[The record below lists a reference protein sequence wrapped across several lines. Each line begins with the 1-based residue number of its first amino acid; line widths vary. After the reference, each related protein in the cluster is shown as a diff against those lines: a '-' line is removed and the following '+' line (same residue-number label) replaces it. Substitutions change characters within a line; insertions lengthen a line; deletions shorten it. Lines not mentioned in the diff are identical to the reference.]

1 MMMAEISGKGGK
13 SGKAVKSKGTPF
25 LMAMHEQFLEA

>member
-1 MMMAEISGKGGK
+1 MAGGWCFSVPARMLSGI
-13 SGKAVKSKGTPF
+13 KGTPF

>member
-1 MMMAEISGKGGK
+1 MQALGMQTAKDVG
-13 SGKAVKSKGTPF
+13 SKGTPF